1 MVQSRNY
8 FELLPPGWLSHSV
21 EVFWCQK
28 LSEHAFFIPQGVFDL
43 LLHSQPISF
52 SKIDDQLFIKQVP
65 TGVSIL
71 GQQISAYTLYSQH
84 PQWIF
89 GVRLKP
95 FSFLKQPFMSS
106 LEVKNTIE
114 SITQLLSHSG
124 YLNDV
129 LPLLTQLNEN
139 HINIQMQPIIEK
151 ITPWL
156 HSQFIA
162 NDYVISERLRA
173 ETNAILNARGDI
185 KISDMCETFSISKV
199 TLRQHFLD
207 NIGLLPKELCKIWRL
222 NNFLLHNQSATQ
234 TLTESAINA
243 GYFDQAHLNREFKS
257 LLGQTPKLYL
267 KSAEPHLNQ
276 GFQAAI
282 NNRFIGKYD
291 PF

>member
-1 MVQSRNY
+1 MVQSRDY
-8 FELLPPGWLSHSV
+8 FELLPQAWLSHSV

-43 LLHSQPISF
+43 LLHSKPIGF
-52 SKIDDQLFIKQVP
+52 SKVDDQLSIKQIP
-65 TGVSIL
+65 AGVSIL
-71 GQQISAYTLYSQH
+71 GQQISAYTLYSKH

-95 FSFLKQPFMSS
+95 FSFLKQQFMSS

-114 SITQLLSHSG
+114 SITQYLSHSG

-129 LPLLTQLNEN
+129 LPLLAQLNEN
-139 HINIQMQPIIEK
+139 HFNIQMQPIIEK

-185 KISDMCETFSISKV
+185 KISDMCERFSISKV

-222 NNFLLHNQSATQ
+222 NNFLLHSQSAAQ

-257 LLGQTPKLYL
+257 LLGQTPKRYL
-267 KSAEPHLNQ
+267 NSAEPHLNQ

>member
-1 MVQSRNY
+1 MVQSKY
-8 FELLPPGWLSHSV
+8 YLELPPPAWLSHSV

-28 LSEHAFFIPQGVFDL
+28 LSEHAFFIPQGIFDL
-43 LLHSQPISF
+43 LLHSRPISF
-52 SKIDDQLFIKQVP
+52 SKIDDQLSIKQVP
-65 TGVSIL
+65 AGTSIL
-71 GQQISAYTLYSQH
+71 GQQISAYTLYSKH

-95 FSFLKQPFMSS
+95 FSFLKQQFMSS

-114 SITQLLSHSG
+114 SITQLLSHSD

-156 HSQFIA
+156 HCQFIA

-185 KISDMCETFSISKV
+185 KISDICEMFSISKV

-222 NNFLLHNQSATQ
+222 NNFLLHSQSATQ
-234 TLTESAINA
+234 TLTESAMNA
-243 GYFDQAHLNREFKS
+243 GYFDQAHLNREFKC
-257 LLGQTPKLYL
+257 LLGQTPKRYL
-267 KSAEPHLNQ
+267 NSAEPHFNQ

>member
-1 MVQSRNY
+1 MVQSKY
-8 FELLPPGWLSHSV
+8 YLELPPPAWLSHSV

-28 LSEHAFFIPQGVFDL
+28 LSEHAFFIPQGIFDL
-43 LLHSQPISF
+43 LLHSRPISF
-52 SKIDDQLFIKQVP
+52 SKIDDQLSIKQVP
-65 TGVSIL
+65 AGTSIL
-71 GQQISAYTLYSQH
+71 GQQISAYTLYSQR

-95 FSFLKQPFMSS
+95 FSFLKQQFMSS

-114 SITQLLSHSG
+114 SITQLLSHSD

-156 HSQFIA
+156 HCQFIA

-185 KISDMCETFSISKV
+185 KISDICEMFSISKV

-222 NNFLLHNQSATQ
+222 NNFLLHSQSATQ
-234 TLTESAINA
+234 TLTESAMNA
-243 GYFDQAHLNREFKS
+243 GYFDQAHLNREFKC
-257 LLGQTPKLYL
+257 LLGQTPKRYL
-267 KSAEPHLNQ
+267 NSAEPHFNQ

>member
-1 MVQSRNY
+1 MQPRDY
-8 FELLPPGWLSHSV
+8 LELQPPAWLSHSV

-28 LSEHAFFIPQGVFDL
+28 LSEHALFIPQGVFDL
-43 LLHSQPISF
+43 LLHSQPIAF
-52 SKIDDQLFIKQVP
+52 SKVDDQLSIKQIP
-65 TGVSIL
+65 TGTSIL
-71 GQQISAYTLYSQH
+71 GQQISAYTLYSKH
-84 PQWIF
+84 TQWIF
-89 GVRLKP
+89 GIRLKP
-95 FSFLKQPFMSS
+95 FSFLKQQFMSS

-129 LPLLTQLNEN
+129 LPLLTQLNED
-139 HINIQMQPIIEK
+139 HINIQMQAIIEK

-185 KISDMCETFSISKV
+185 KISEMCETFSISKV

-222 NNFLLHNQSATQ
+222 NNFLLHSQSATQ

-257 LLGQTPKLYL
+257 LLGQTPKHYL
-267 KSAEPHLNQ
+267 KSTEPHLNQ

>member
-1 MVQSRNY
+1 MVQSKYY
-8 FELLPPGWLSHSV
+8 FELLPPAWLSHSV
-21 EVFWCQK
+21 EVFWCQN
-28 LSEHAFFIPQGVFDL
+28 LSKHTLFIPQGVFDL
-43 LLHSQPISF
+43 LLHSQPIGF
-52 SKIDDQLFIKQVP
+52 SKIDKQLPIKQVP

-71 GQQISAYTLYSQH
+71 GQQISAYTLYSKH

-95 FSFLKQPFMSS
+95 FSFLKQHFMSS

-129 LPLLTQLNEN
+129 LPLLTQLNED

-185 KISDMCETFSISKV
+185 KISEMCETFSISKV

-222 NNFLLHNQSATQ
+222 NNFLLHSQSATQ

-257 LLGQTPKLYL
+257 LLGQTPKRYL
-267 KSAEPHLNQ
+267 NSAEPHLNQ

>member
-1 MVQSRNY
+1 MVQSRDY
-8 FELLPPGWLSHSV
+8 FDLPPPAWLSHSV

-28 LSEHAFFIPQGVFDL
+28 LSEHTFFIPQGVFDL
-43 LLHSQPISF
+43 LLHSQPIAF
-52 SKIDDQLFIKQVP
+52 SKFDNQLPIKQVP
-65 TGVSIL
+65 AGTSIL
-71 GQQISAYTLYSQH
+71 GQQISAYTLYSKH

-95 FSFLKQPFMSS
+95 FSFLKQQFMSS

-139 HINIQMQPIIEK
+139 HINIQMQVLIEK

-162 NDYVISERLRA
+162 NDYVISEPLRA

-222 NNFLLHNQSATQ
+222 NNFLLHSQSATQ

-257 LLGQTPKLYL
+257 LLGQTPKRYL
-267 KSAEPHLNQ
+267 NSTEPHLNQ

>member
-1 MVQSRNY
+1 MLKSKY
-8 FELLPPGWLSHSV
+8 YLELPPPSWLSHSI

-28 LSEHAFFIPQGVFDL
+28 LSEQALFIPQGVFDL
-43 LLHSQPISF
+43 LFHCQPICF
-52 SKIDDQLFIKQVP
+52 SRI
-65 TGVSIL
+65 GVSQSIEHIPAGASIV
-71 GQQISAYTLYSQH
+71 GQQISAYTLSSMH

-95 FSFLKQPFMSS
+95 FSFLKQAFMSS
-106 LEVKNTIE
+106 LEVKNAIE

-124 YLNDV
+124 YLLDV
-129 LPLLTQLNEN
+129 LPKLTHFDQD
-139 HINIQMQPIIEK
+139 NIDISMQVIIEK

-156 HSQFIA
+156 HTQFIA
-162 NDYVISERLRA
+162 NDFVISPRLRA

-185 KISDMCETFSISKV
+185 KISDMCERFSISKV

-222 NNFLLHNQSATQ
+222 NNFLLYSQSSTQ

-257 LLGQTPKLYL
+257 LLGQTPKRYL
-267 KSAEPHLNQ
+267 NSAESQLNQ
-276 GFQAAI
+276 GFQATI

>member
-1 MVQSRNY
+1 MVQSKY
-8 FELLPPGWLSHSV
+8 YLELPPPAWLSHSV

-28 LSEHAFFIPQGVFDL
+28 LSEHAFFIPQGIFDL
-43 LLHSQPISF
+43 LLHSRPISF
-52 SKIDDQLFIKQVP
+52 SKIDDQLSIKQVP
-65 TGVSIL
+65 AGTSIL
-71 GQQISAYTLYSQH
+71 GQQISAYTLYSQR

-95 FSFLKQPFMSS
+95 FSFLKQQFMSS

-114 SITQLLSHSG
+114 SITQLLSHSD

-156 HSQFIA
+156 HCQFIA

-185 KISDMCETFSISKV
+185 KISDICEMFSISKV

-222 NNFLLHNQSATQ
+222 NNFLLHSQSATQ
-234 TLTESAINA
+234 TLTESAMNA
-243 GYFDQAHLNREFKS
+243 GYFDQAHLNREFKC
-257 LLGQTPKLYL
+257 LLGQTPKRYL
-267 KSAEPHLNQ
+267 NSAEAHLNQ